1 MASLKISDRDE
12 VLRRVLTETFTP
24 RFADI
29 QKQLQT
35 LLREKLAAEHPQF
48 VKLAK
53 DPETR
58 KYLATTSAR
67 NIYFVEDENSHVAAA
82 PVYGQCVEMPEHCR
96 YYSIERERHTLIQDS
111 DTVIPCN
118 MGDFKVSDR
127 KVLKAY
133 RAAWADYVAAR
144 EKLSALLYSYATR
157 EKFVADFPEFA
168 KYLPPVPVKVK
179 LPVVIVKDVRRE
191 LSKLGVPQA

>member
-12 VLRRVLTETFTP
+12 VLRRVLAETFTP

-29 QKQLQT
+29 QKQAQAA
-35 LLREKLAAEHPQF
+35 LRANLADDHPQF

-53 DPETR
+53 DPDTR
-58 KYLATTSAR
+58 KYLATT
-67 NIYFVEDENSHVAAA
+67 NVGKFYLIDGKEFIILAA
-82 PVYGQCVEMPEHCR
+82 PQYGRPVDIPSHGNHWPN
-96 YYSIERERHTLIQDS
+96 RENHSTIGDS
-111 DTVIPCN
+111 DTIAPAS
-118 MGDFKVSDR
+118 MGSFSIDDAKM
-127 KVLKAY
+127 LKAY
-133 RAAWADYVAAR
+133 RAVWADYVAAR
-144 EKLSALLYSYATR
+144 DKLSALLYSYATR

-168 KYLPPVPVKVK
+168 KYLPPVAVKAK

>member
-1 MASLKISDRDE
+1 MASIKISDRDE

-24 RFADI
+24 RFAEI

-35 LLREKLAAEHPQF
+35 LLRETLAAEHPQF
-48 VKLAK
+48 VKLVK
-53 DPETR
+53 DPDAR
-58 KYLATTSAR
+58 QYLATTNVR
-67 NIYFVEDENSHVAAA
+67 NFNIKIDGKTFTVAA
-82 PVYGQCVEMPEHCR
+82 PNYGAACDMPGDGRR
-96 YYSIERERHTLIQDS
+96 YLNRETHTSITDGDTLLPLVMS
-111 DTVIPCN
+111 NYTTAEK
-118 MGDFKVSDR
+118 KVA
-127 KVLKAY
+127 KAY

-144 EKLSALLYSYATR
+144 NKLSALLYSYATR

-168 KYLPPVPVKVK
+168 KYLPPVVTKVK

>member
-12 VLRRVLTETFTP
+12 VLRRILTETFTP

-29 QKQLQT
+29 QKQLQA
-35 LLREKLAAEHPQF
+35 LLRETLAAEHPQF

-53 DPETR
+53 DPESR
-58 KYLATTSAR
+58 KYLATTNVR
-67 NIYFVEDENSHVAAA
+67 NFNIKMDGETFTVAA
-82 PVYGQCVEMPEHCR
+82 PHYGAEVDMPGDGRR
-96 YYSIERERHTLIQDS
+96 YFDRENHAAITDGDTLLPLVMSNYSTADK
-111 DTVIPCN
+111 
-118 MGDFKVSDR
+118 KVA
-127 KVLKAY
+127 KAY
-133 RAAWADYVAAR
+133 RTAWADYVAAR
-144 EKLSALLYSYATR
+144 DKLSALLYSYATQ

-168 KYLPPVPVKVK
+168 KYLPPVPVKAR